1 MLDLGAPGS
10 LVGNGVSVPSSDLPT
25 TLRKRNRRPHMKFDP
40 LPEWRRDALR
50 TTLWVLP
57 AGLVA
62 LSVILFVVTYLL
74 DRAAFDGHFQLP
86 GWMDSGSPDAARQV
100 LIAIAVAV
108 ITIAGVV
115 FSVVI
120 VALTLASQQFGPRML
135 RSFIRDFGTQ
145 FTLAMF
151 MATFVYCVLAL
162 GSISSDGNGQ
172 FVPHISIT
180 VALGLLL
187 ADLAILIYFI
197 HHVAVSIQLNEV
209 IAGIGQDFGRAIE
222 ENFRDASLPATVAG
236 NQEERP
242 GHGEPADS
250 VLVAA
255 ARSGYLQVISR
266 SKLVE
271 IASSSGATIDL
282 LYWPGHFVVAGRPLA
297 RVSPASAAPFVA
309 RGLDRGHIVGRHR
322 TLSQDPVFAVDQL
335 VEIAIR
341 ALSPAV
347 NDTFTALVCID
358 WLTAGLCQ
366 LGGRSIPTRTFRDG
380 EGSIRVM
387 EAGLSYERV
396 VDAAFDKIRQAGRG
410 MPAVAVRLLDSL
422 AQIMATTGDP
432 ERQVLLRQ
440 ADMILRASD
449 EAIPEEMDRAVVRER
464 YHRVLNVWEGHTYLP
479 THSSARPSVDNDG
492 QRPLEGA
499 EARGDELECGPPEVQ
514 AGA

>member
-1 MLDLGAPGS
+1 M
-10 LVGNGVSVPSSDLPT
+10 
-25 TLRKRNRRPHMKFDP
+25 RFDP

-50 TTLWVLP
+50 TTLWVVP
-57 AGLVA
+57 TGLVA
-62 LSVILFVVTYLL
+62 LSVVLFVVTYLL
-74 DRAAFDGHFQLP
+74 DRAAFDGDFQLP

-162 GSISSDGNGQ
+162 GSISSNGNGQ

-187 ADLAILIYFI
+187 ANLAVLIYFI

-209 IAGIGQDFGRAIE
+209 IAGIGQDFSRAIE
-222 ENFRDASLPATVAG
+222 ENFRFPSLLDTDAMSG
-236 NQEERP
+236 D
-242 GHGEPADS
+242 GHSESRVSTDS
-250 VLVAA
+250 VVVAA

-271 IASSSGATIDL
+271 IANSSSAAIEL

-297 RVSPASAAPFVA
+297 RVSPAAAAPFVA
-309 RGLDRGHIVGRHR
+309 HGLDRAHIVGRHR

-366 LGGRSIPTRTFRDG
+366 LGGRNIPARTFTDVDG
-380 EGSIRVM
+380 SVRLM
-387 EAGLSYERV
+387 EAGLTYERV
-396 VDAAFDKIRQAGRG
+396 VDAAFDKIRQAARG
-410 MPAVAVRLLDSL
+410 MPAVAIRQLDSL
-422 AQIMATTGDP
+422 AQIMATAGEA
-432 ERQVLLRQ
+432 ERKVLLRQ
-440 ADMILRASD
+440 ANMILRSSD
-449 EAIPEEMDRAVVRER
+449 EAIPEELDRAVVRER
-464 YHRVLNVWEGHTYLP
+464 YHRVLNVWEGHAYLP
-479 THSSARPSVDNDG
+479 MHSRARPSVGTDA
-492 QRPLEGA
+492 RYPLN
-499 EARGDELECGPPEVQ
+499 GDQ
-514 AGA
+514 AAGAGLGDTVPAAPSEALESDPEGERRHTAGDL

>member
-1 MLDLGAPGS
+1 M
-10 LVGNGVSVPSSDLPT
+10 
-25 TLRKRNRRPHMKFDP
+25 
-40 LPEWRRDALR
+40 R
-50 TTLWVLP
+50 TTLWVVP
-57 AGLVA
+57 AGLVTVA
-62 LSVILFVVTYLL
+62 IGLFAVTYLL
-74 DRAAFDGHFQLP
+74 DRAAFEGKLQIP
-86 GWMDSGSPDAARQV
+86 GWMDSGSADAARQV

-162 GSISSDGNGQ
+162 GSISSDGFGQ

-187 ADLAILIYFI
+187 ADLAVLIYFI

-209 IAGIGQDFGRAIE
+209 IAGIGQDLGRAIE
-222 ENFRDASLPATVAG
+222 ENFPFASPSVADVSPTEGHPVPRD
-236 NQEERP
+236 R
-242 GHGEPADS
+242 ADS
-250 VLVAA
+250 VMVAA

-266 SKLVE
+266 SKLVD
-271 IASSSGATIDL
+271 IASARGAAIEL

-309 RGLDRGHIVGRHR
+309 HGLDRAHIVGRHR

-366 LGGRSIPTRTFRDG
+366 LAGRNIPTRTFRG
-380 EGSIRVM
+380 EDGSIRVI

-410 MPAVAVRLLDSL
+410 MPAVAMRQLDSL
-422 AQIMATTGDP
+422 AQIMATTGEA
-432 ERQVLLRQ
+432 ERKALLRQ
-440 ADMILRASD
+440 ADMILRSSD
-449 EAIPEEMDRAVVRER
+449 GSIPEEMDRAAVRAR

-479 THSSARPSVDNDG
+479 MHHRAHPSVGIDTPDPLDDG
-492 QRPLEGA
+492 FEASADELDCTLPGVQEGA
-499 EARGDELECGPPEVQ
+499 LDDS
-514 AGA
+514 